1 MVSSVSYRQQGGGEH
16 DQDGA
21 RDKILMLL
29 SMSMNTSLREGAAG
43 FSGSGSIGSKG
54 VPVKQM
60 RWEACKQF
68 PERVVLVHGFRTN
81 RVSSARTNVVQGQA
95 ESFRWLYPVRSMA
108 KRSRIRGLMRST
120 STVIKRKFYDRD
132 VTASAVRAVTI
143 ALPTATRY
151 KYEQWRTCGLLQII
165 PSRAYSSEPAS
176 SQGAPASAA
185 DSPATTSVAIPS
197 ASPLQSLGKTVAQ
210 LTQSSP
216 GQQYRKHLRP
226 WRWYDDWDERQWQK
240 QEILKQWDGSGYAH
254 LKSIPHSMKK
264 VDRILRLVRGLSY
277 EEAMHQCRVRPH
289 KAARYTQ
296 QVLEHAKRDAESKG
310 ISGSTL
316 VVDRILVTKGSY
328 TKYQGH
334 KAKGQSTRL
343 MHRTSHV
350 EAVLRPLPSSVEYCG
365 FIATAVPTLVQ
376 RQVPILQRRL
386 DQHRRPQ
393 LQP

>member
-1 MVSSVSYRQQGGGEH
+1 
-16 DQDGA
+16 
-21 RDKILMLL
+21 MLASACGQL
-29 SMSMNTSLREGAAG
+29 QRGTAALPLC
-43 FSGSGSIGSKG
+43 F
-54 VPVKQM
+54 VA
-60 RWEACKQF
+60 W
-68 PERVVLVHGFRTN
+68 
-81 RVSSARTNVVQGQA
+81 
-95 ESFRWLYPVRSMA
+95 
-108 KRSRIRGLMRST
+108 SR
-120 STVIKRKFYDRD
+120 
-132 VTASAVRAVTI
+132 TAST
-143 ALPTATRY
+143 
-151 KYEQWRTCGLLQII
+151 II

-176 SQGAPASAA
+176 SQGAPAASA
-185 DSPATTSVAIPS
+185 DSPAATSVTIPT

-296 QVLEHAKRDAESKG
+296 QMAARFARDPARVSSWRGRVHAGPGSVQVLEHAKRDAESKG

-365 FIATAVPTLVQ
+365 FTATAVPTLVQ